1 MVRIWGFHSIYLHTA
16 LAEVH
21 ALRLEAECGN
31 GDGVLFPR
39 DEERIRRTSG
49 NASG

>member
-1 MVRIWGFHSIYLHTA
+1 MRIWRCHSIYLHTVLVEA
-16 LAEVH
+16 H

-39 DEERIRRTSG
+39 GEERIRRTSG